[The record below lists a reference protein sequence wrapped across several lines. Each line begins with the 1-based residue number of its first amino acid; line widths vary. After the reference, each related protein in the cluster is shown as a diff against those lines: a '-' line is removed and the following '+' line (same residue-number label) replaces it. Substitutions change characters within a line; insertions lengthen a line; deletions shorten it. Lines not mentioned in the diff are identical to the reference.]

1 LSSSD
6 CIYILL
12 QPEHIKKGYCP
23 RLPGVRMPATYINH
37 YCANGGVVVP
47 QFGGWAAET
56 DRKAIE
62 TLQAAYGPS
71 YKVVGVK
78 SREVLLNAG
87 NIHCI
92 TQQWVKGW

>member
-1 LSSSD
+1 MAL
-6 CIYILL
+6 
-12 QPEHIKKGYCP
+12 HIW
-23 RLPGVRMPATYINH
+23 L
-37 YCANGGVVVP
+37 
-47 QFGGWAAET
+47 FGRVGIAAET

-62 TLQAAYGPS
+62 TLQEAYGPG

-92 TQQWVKGW
+92 TQQWVKAG

>member
-1 LSSSD
+1 
-6 CIYILL
+6 
-12 QPEHIKKGYCP
+12 
-23 RLPGVRMPATYINH
+23 MPATYINH

-47 QFGGWAAET
+47 QFGGVAAET
-56 DRKAIE
+56 DRLAIE
-62 TLQAAYGPS
+62 TLQRAYGPD

>member
-1 LSSSD
+1 MD
-6 CIYILL
+6 HL
-12 QPEHIKKGYCP
+12 QPEHITKGYCP

-47 QFGGWAAET
+47 QFGGTAAET
-56 DRKAIE
+56 DARAIE
-62 TLQAAYGPS
+62 TLQEAYGPS

-92 TQQWVKGW
+92 TQQWVKAG